1 LDDRVADCPKRKN
14 GIMSSII
21 FFIVEVNKR
30 LSKSFSFDWGQVILK
45 KIIYLKK

>member
-1 LDDRVADCPKRKN
+1 MGFLNPSAINLDDRVADCPKRKN

-30 LSKSFSFDWGQVILK
+30 LSKSFSFDWG
-45 KIIYLKK
+45 